1 MSPPRPLKDGRRGKM
16 PDQRKQERKRSS
28 GLVHIEPTTGCAGA
42 RRGGRI
48 PETEGRERGR
58 DREAAKKAF
67 NRKSNREICAA
78 YFWETFSKKKLS
90 CTLRTE

>member
-1 MSPPRPLKDGRRGKM
+1 MSPPEPLKDGRRGKM

-42 RRGGRI
+42 GRGGRI

-58 DREAAKKAF
+58 DREAVRRLLIEKATNFFEEKAF
-67 NRKSNREICAA
+67 LYLEN
-78 YFWETFSKKKLS
+78 
-90 CTLRTE
+90 